1 MVISHSYV
9 SLPEGIALDC
19 QSQFVFMFDLGLPTM
34 KKCIE
39 HVWILG
45 TLHPWRSPLA
55 GCHWRA
61 TQDAL
66 RSVILLCFSWGFAVL
81 HTLDLHRPCLE
92 NVTKWVQSHV
102 DWRIVLSHR
111 RRRRSRSRSPA
122 LDVAASPYL
131 LSTCAEFRPFN
142 EFQTVQIGFK
152 VAKHKNHQ
160 ETSRNLNVF

>member
-1 MVISHSYV
+1 MLVYQRVLLKRLPVSVCVYVWSWSSYDEKMHRTCLDTWHSTSLKISTCRV
-9 SLPEGIALDC
+9 PLKDDTGRIAVC
-19 QSQFVFMFDLGLPTM
+19 DLM
-34 KKCIE
+34 
-39 HVWILG
+39 
-45 TLHPWRSPLA
+45 
-55 GCHWRA
+55 
-61 TQDAL
+61 
-66 RSVILLCFSWGFAVL
+66 CFSWGFAVL

-102 DWRIVLSHR
+102 DWRIVLAHR

-142 EFQTVQIGFK
+142 EFQTVQIGFR

-160 ETSRNLNVF
+160 ETSRNLNAF